1 VRAIS
6 GFLVVNPRSGDGSPS
21 AAELAVEARGRGLTV
36 HLLAEGDDLA
46 ELVRSA
52 DAEAIGMAGG
62 DGSLGLVAAVAVER
76 DLPFVCIPFGT
87 RNHFARDLGLDRA
100 DPVGAL
106 EAFEQGAERSV
117 DLARVNGRAF
127 VNNASLGIYADLV
140 EEREHHRRRGV
151 ALARLRALA
160 RTIRN
165 RELMRLTIDE
175 DAAEVRVL
183 VIANNAY
190 TLSGVEM
197 GSRGRLDEGLLHIY
211 RAERLLPGGWSE
223 LTPRGALKIESSE
236 PRLTV
241 ALDGE
246 PVELETPLDFELE
259 AGALRVLVPKRLVQP
274 SRG

>member
-1 VRAIS
+1 MNR
-6 GFLVVNPRSGDGSPS
+6 FLVINPRSGDGSPT
-21 AAELAVEARGRGLTV
+21 AAELAAEARNRGISV
-36 HLLAEGDDLA
+36 HVLAEGDDLA
-46 ELVRSA
+46 EVVRAA
-52 DAEAIGMAGG
+52 DADVIGMAGG
-62 DGSLGLVAAVAVER
+62 DGSLGLVAAITVER
-76 DLPFVCIPFGT
+76 DLPFVCVPFGT

-100 DPVGAL
+100 DPIGAL
-106 EAFEQGAERSV
+106 AAFEQGVERSV
-117 DLARVNGRAF
+117 DLARVNGRGF

-160 RTIRN
+160 RTVRN
-165 RELMRLTIDE
+165 REATHLTIDG

-197 GSRGRLDEGLLHIY
+197 GSRERLDEGRLHVY
-211 RAERLLPGGWSE
+211 RAERLLPGGWTE
-223 LTPRGALKIESSE
+223 LPARSSLRVESPQ

-246 PVELETPLDFELE
+246 PVELVTPLDFASEP
-259 AGALRVLVPKRLVQP
+259 GALRVLVPN
-274 SRG
+274 G